1 MQTSITRKAYT
12 YTIDWWIEFVGR
24 IVSYKLSN
32 DVTCEENIKIAKQK
46 LDELLKIRI
55 SLSKFKCTKNMDY
68 DANRISEKLIPFIT
82 KQIKSK
88 VNPVSSKY
96 HTKLAKAVKPIII
109 SYFENMCDCEYNEVK
124 TKKCDSI
131 DLDWRLL
138 ISDILGHLSKQYD
151 IIDIDN
157 IKLLLPDKCKTVE
170 YSISYIT
177 GSISGML
184 VVSKFI
190 NY

>member
-32 DVTCEENIKIAKQK
+32 DVTCEENIKVAKQK
-46 LDELLKIRI
+46 LDELLKIKV

-88 VNPVSSKY
+88 VNSISSKY
-96 HTKLAKAVKPIII
+96 YSKLIKTVEPIVIL
-109 SYFENMCDCEYNEVK
+109 YFENMCN
-124 TKKCDSI
+124 
-131 DLDWRLL
+131 W
-138 ISDILGHLSKQYD
+138 
-151 IIDIDN
+151 
-157 IKLLLPDKCKTVE
+157 
-170 YSISYIT
+170 
-177 GSISGML
+177 
-184 VVSKFI
+184 
-190 NY
+190 